1 MNRESFEKLEP
12 VEIDFSADWVPEK
25 AKKLEPQVYKDAD
38 SYCCIFGPDPV
49 VGIFGSGDTPEEAV
63 MNWKKNL
70 LERIDRLTESDDAA
84 HHAIKH
90 LGQH

>member
-1 MNRESFEKLEP
+1 MNRESLEKLEA
-12 VEIDFSADWVPEK
+12 VEVDFSADWVPEK
-25 AKKLEPQVYKDAD
+25 AKILKPQVYKDGD

-49 VGIFGSGDTPEEAV
+49 VGIFGSGQTPQEAV
-63 MNWKKNL
+63 MNWKKDL
-70 LERIDRLTESDDAA
+70 LERIDRHTEHDDAA